1 MYQCISFLVKRKWC
15 CVTIQC
21 CVGSAKTLHLRSYQ
35 DKTKQNKKTEQIRN
49 HIKTKNNNKISN
61 TSNQK
66 HQIKNTTS
74 NKKKQQHQTKNNN
87 TKSKTQEQIRKH
99 IKPKTQQQTKNI
111 MKLKSIRTKPKTKK
125 QSKITN
131 QKSNI
136 NKAIRLPYGYDTSSY
151 CI

>member
-1 MYQCISFLVKRKWC
+1 
-15 CVTIQC
+15 
-21 CVGSAKTLHLRSYQ
+21 
-35 DKTKQNKKTEQIRN
+35 
-49 HIKTKNNNKISN
+49 
-61 TSNQK
+61 
-66 HQIKNTTS
+66 
-74 NKKKQQHQTKNNN
+74 
-87 TKSKTQEQIRKH
+87 
-99 IKPKTQQQTKNI
+99 